1 MGSQRTNEESN
12 EGCCLKFKQ
21 LFQWITL
28 LNQITDDELMII
40 CGTDGALYL
49 VFLRYASRFFA
60 SVTVINFL
68 VFIPIYLTGTNDD
81 KDMRYNKDMA
91 NEISFINIISLI
103 SIKGQLEQVT
113 IVFVVMIL
121 CYTFLMFALM
131 YTYWKKAYSW
141 RHKEHS
147 HHAKFIDS
155 DIAMHSVM
163 VSNLDKTIP
172 AAKMTELLKN
182 VFEKLFPGP
191 KVINCQALSTFDNLY
206 KQAKDLREYKKLF
219 KYYKRRNKLNSLLA
233 TRGEAKLERK
243 TLKKRK
249 SCFTTTLK
257 YDAEDY
263 YHNKMVTSSENI
275 KREQKRK
282 QTSNGGFGFVTFQS
296 NLQVKKCLFTGHFKR
311 LMMENLS
318 PEER

>member
-1 MGSQRTNEESN
+1 
-12 EGCCLKFKQ
+12 
-21 LFQWITL
+21 
-28 LNQITDDELMII
+28 
-40 CGTDGALYL
+40 
-49 VFLRYASRFFA
+49 
-60 SVTVINFL
+60 
-68 VFIPIYLTGTNDD
+68 
-81 KDMRYNKDMA
+81 
-91 NEISFINIISLI
+91 
-103 SIKGQLEQVT
+103 
-113 IVFVVMIL
+113 
-121 CYTFLMFALM
+121 
-131 YTYWKKAYSW
+131 
-141 RHKEHS
+141 
-147 HHAKFIDS
+147 
-155 DIAMHSVM
+155 M

-275 KREQKRK
+275 KRE
-282 QTSNGGFGFVTFQS
+282 
-296 NLQVKKCLFTGHFKR
+296 
-311 LMMENLS
+311 
-318 PEER
+318 